1 MSDEELDFF
10 EDVSDEAGEEIIIE
24 ETTVVSESD
33 ENKNISD
40 KKDKKAKIKKE
51 KPKKEKAPK
60 TPKKEKASK
69 PPKKEKAPKAP
80 KKEKAHK
87 PPKKE
92 KAPKAPKPDKKR
104 KDKGAPKKESAF
116 KAKAGKIGRRI
127 ADTIASGNNKELPLT
142 KQIKFRLV
150 VSFFIPVIFIILLG
164 VISYS
169 KAKNTIVG
177 NYESTS
183 VNTVDSSASYLN
195 LIMKDIESRASQ
207 MAVDETTQYYYM
219 NYESNTAAINNEA
232 YTSINT
238 TLKNLTGSAVG
249 VQSALM
255 FGQVGLP
262 ITTVANTTG
271 GTVEYNEFVSS
282 AEGTYMNSDAASGK
296 AWLGFHEYVD
306 NTMGLDTEYYSASY
320 IRKFSQG
327 EGYIIFDMK
336 SSEVDSAMQSALVS
350 DNAIAAFITE
360 DGRETLV
367 SGKEISKESIFT
379 GEDFY
384 KSAVEGDEPNGS
396 SYVTYEG
403 KKNLF
408 VYSKVGETG
417 TIVCCLIPQKDILSS
432 VSAIKIIT
440 ILLVVIAALV
450 AGFIGLYTAGG
461 IAKATGEF
469 SNSFKSVAQG
479 DLTTDLNLKR
489 QDEFGAMADLTNDMI
504 SKMRELVINV
514 AGFGH
519 NVSDAAQEVSES
531 SNHILDSI
539 KDVSVAMEEMEKGI
553 EIQVVDT
560 ENGYRQMEDFAS
572 RINEVC
578 NNTTEI
584 GQVADSTK
592 IIVEEGKD
600 IVNNLQTQ
608 SDATAELTGVIIG
621 DIEELERK
629 SADIGSVVS
638 TINGIAKQTNL
649 LSLNASIEAA
659 RAGVAGRGFAVVAD
673 EIRKLA
679 EQSVNAVKDI
689 ENIIANIQEQTQKT
703 AQSAANA
710 GELLKSQSDALNST
724 VDVFSKVDSQ
734 FDGLVKMIDEI
745 LSNMHEIM
753 DGKNIVLDSIKNIA
767 AVTEETNASSTTV
780 RSTVDVQIKSV
791 EVLNHRAEELTEK
804 AKELEQAIQ
813 IFKI

>member
-33 ENKNISD
+33 ENKNVSD

-69 PPKKEKAPKAP
+69 PPKKEKAP
-80 KKEKAHK
+80 K

-367 SGKEISKESIFT
+367 SGKEISKESI
-379 GEDFY
+379 Y
-384 KSAVEGDEPNGS
+384 S
-396 SYVTYEG
+396 S
-403 KKNLF
+403 
-408 VYSKVGETG
+408 
-417 TIVCCLIPQKDILSS
+417 
-432 VSAIKIIT
+432 
-440 ILLVVIAALV
+440 
-450 AGFIGLYTAGG
+450 
-461 IAKATGEF
+461 KA
-469 SNSFKSVAQG
+469 
-479 DLTTDLNLKR
+479 
-489 QDEFGAMADLTNDMI
+489 
-504 SKMRELVINV
+504 
-514 AGFGH
+514 
-519 NVSDAAQEVSES
+519 
-531 SNHILDSI
+531 
-539 KDVSVAMEEMEKGI
+539 
-553 EIQVVDT
+553 
-560 ENGYRQMEDFAS
+560 
-572 RINEVC
+572 
-578 NNTTEI
+578 
-584 GQVADSTK
+584 
-592 IIVEEGKD
+592 
-600 IVNNLQTQ
+600 
-608 SDATAELTGVIIG
+608 
-621 DIEELERK
+621 
-629 SADIGSVVS
+629 
-638 TINGIAKQTNL
+638 
-649 LSLNASIEAA
+649 
-659 RAGVAGRGFAVVAD
+659 
-673 EIRKLA
+673 
-679 EQSVNAVKDI
+679 
-689 ENIIANIQEQTQKT
+689 
-703 AQSAANA
+703 SAAISYSSSSSMFSRVGA
-710 GELLKSQSDALNST
+710 PST
-724 VDVFSKVDSQ
+724 S
-734 FDGLVKMIDEI
+734 LY
-745 LSNMHEIM
+745 L
-753 DGKNIVLDSIKNIA
+753 
-767 AVTEETNASSTTV
+767 
-780 RSTVDVQIKSV
+780 
-791 EVLNHRAEELTEK
+791 
-804 AKELEQAIQ
+804 
-813 IFKI
+813 